1 MRKITTA
8 IFLLIA
14 CVKTLNAGYVTQQN
28 CIANVNQLG
37 CYDDPNNGPSPC
49 PAGQFGIQSNDGQG
63 DFTCQYCD
71 SSESGA
77 ENTFVDNNRGSYK
90 QHINDVIDSSTQAW
104 TWDPDTIGATDQNS
118 CKWITYCK
126 AGEYFN
132 PDNIATISTTCQPCN
147 DHDGN
152 YDGYA
157 GPNKAVKYTGNLA
170 LEVDNNIKTG
180 RDGFCYK
187 CQDQSGQNSHNNDSN
202 TNCECNKGYRVTNQN
217 NNYDNSKYTD
227 INNFRADTY
236 TMNYNKCSI
245 NKYKVSIYKLCDDN
259 DPPQTFSLDHGQS
272 IYDAMQDAMQSA
284 SYVQPTR
291 TGYHIEDQDK
301 DTYLDKA
308 NPDNTL
314 DITKIQQP
322 EIRAQTYELCPIWT
336 ANTLYIEYEPG
347 KYDENTPANFD
358 TSTTL
363 SCADQNYKT
372 TEKCIFTYDSFLTQ
386 NGKEHKIPNET
397 PSASNPSYVFM
408 GWSCSVESSNTKT
421 ECAESVFSSNNDT
434 ITINDK
440 QYLKPNANITN
451 ATTIDDA
458 TIVLTAQW
466 QLCPEGHYN
475 CTAGN
480 PKGTKCPAG
489 STSAPGATSINDCF
503 ITNDTQ
509 FCDKDGKS
517 CFKLNICTQTDD
529 GTWKDCPKRNNSQ
542 TTN

>member
-14 CVKTLNAGYVTQQN
+14 CVKTLNAGYVTQQD

-37 CYDDPNNGPSPC
+37 CYDDPSNGPSPC

-90 QHINDVIDSSTQAW
+90 DSVEKVIDSSTQAW
-104 TWDPDTIGATDQNS
+104 TWDPDTIGATNQNS

-170 LEVDNNIKTG
+170 LEVDNNIG

-187 CQDQSGQNSHNNDSN
+187 CQDMSGQNSHNNDSN

-322 EIRAQTYELCPIWT
+322 EIRAQTYNLCPIWT
-336 ANTLYIEYEPG
+336 ANTFKIVFLRGQGEQTPDIIHEQTCTYEKDCYLPQDVIKSSKDG
-347 KYDENTPANFD
+347 
-358 TSTTL
+358 
-363 SCADQNYKT
+363 
-372 TEKCIFTYDSFLTQ
+372 
-386 NGKEHKIPNET
+386 
-397 PSASNPSYVFM
+397 YVFT
-408 GWSCSVESSNTKT
+408 GWEITDIQEGELTKDYT
-421 ECAESVFSSNNDT
+421 MEKVYPIGAFFM
-434 ITINDK
+434 
-440 QYLKPNANITN
+440 N
-451 ATTIDDA
+451 ATA
-458 TIVLTAQW
+458 TNGAKIILTAQW
-466 QLCPEGHYN
+466 QQCP
-475 CTAGN
+475 AGYY
-480 PKGTKCPAG
+480 GCETVDTGQVYACKCPAG
-489 STSAPGATSINDCF
+489 STSEPGAMNITDCF
-503 ITNDTQ
+503 ITSATQ
-509 FCDKDGKS
+509 FCTGDN
-517 CFKLNICTQTDD
+517 CFTLNITNTRRTAGSDCTNKVKVPD
-529 GTWKDCPKRNNSQ
+529 